1 MLAPARLPSMQ
12 STAIPQLGLFHLDRP
27 NARLNRPNR
36 IIPMSNHALSAVGQV
51 SGSSISSF

>member
-1 MLAPARLPSMQ
+1 MQ

>member
-27 NARLNRPNR
+27 NSRLDRANR
-36 IIPMSNHALSAVGQV
+36 IMPMPNDTLAAVR
-51 SGSSISSF
+51 